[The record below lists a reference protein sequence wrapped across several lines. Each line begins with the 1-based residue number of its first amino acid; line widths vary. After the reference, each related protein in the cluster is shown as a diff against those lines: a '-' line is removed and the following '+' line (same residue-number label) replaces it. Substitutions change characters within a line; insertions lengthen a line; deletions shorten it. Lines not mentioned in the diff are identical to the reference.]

1 MRKLLTLIAAT
12 SISSSAMAHQVHSP
26 IDNFFHTL
34 SALHHGSPLLTFGIL
49 AGVVSLFVAQKLI
62 RRK

>member
-1 MRKLLTLIAAT
+1 MRKLSTLLAAASVST
-12 SISSSAMAHQVHSP
+12 SAMAHQVHGP
-26 IDNFFHTL
+26 IDNLFHTL
-34 SALHHGSPLLTFGIL
+34 SAWHHGSPLLTFGIL